1 MKKIIAVLVLSIL
14 LVSVCCV
21 SAQDTV
27 EAVAVVDGLEREI
40 VIDEPVTSVITLAP
54 SMTEIVCA
62 LGKCDLLKGTDAYSN
77 YPEDRPET
85 ETVVNY
91 DQSLNYELMLDIQPD
106 LILAAETTGTDQ
118 VYEMEDLGLTVFYQL
133 NPTDFDG
140 LYENIRE
147 IAVLLDAEEEAEEV
161 IADMQTRVAAVEA
174 AVANVTERPTVFYEI
189 DASDPTKPWTSGGG
203 TFIDM
208 LITMA
213 GGTNIA
219 ADQEGSWLQLS
230 EEYLIEANPDVI
242 ILGDSNYGTDLE
254 AVRARA
260 GWDAIEAVKTGAVY
274 AFNDDLSSR
283 PAPRLVEA
291 LEIIAGLLHP
301 ECFE

>member
-1 MKKIIAVLVLSIL
+1 MKRLSIAFVLSLL
-14 LVSVCCV
+14 LVFVGCV
-21 SAQDTV
+21 SAQETA
-27 EAVAVVDGLEREI
+27 EAVKVVDGLEREV
-40 VIDEPVTSVITLAP
+40 VIDSPVTSVITLSP

-62 LGKCDLLKGTDAYSN
+62 LGKCDLLNGTDAYSN

-85 ETVVNY
+85 ESVVNY
-91 DQSLNYELMLDIQPD
+91 DMSLNYELMLDIAPD

-118 VYEMEDLGLTVFYQL
+118 VYEMEKLGLNVFYQL

-147 IAVLLDAEEEAEEV
+147 IAVLLDAEDEAEDV
-161 IADMQTRVAAVEA
+161 IADMQTRVAAVED

-189 DASDPTKPWTSGGG
+189 DATDPSKPWTSGGG

-208 LITMA
+208 LISMA
-213 GGTNIA
+213 GGVNIA
-219 ADQEGSWLQLS
+219 AEQEGSWLQLS
-230 EEYLIEANPDVI
+230 EEYLIAQDPSVI

-254 AVRARA
+254 AVQARP

-283 PAPRLVEA
+283 PGPRLAEA